1 MDDNSLTLKHY
12 QERASQS
19 DHGPQTH
26 AFPFLG
32 LFGEVGSLLS
42 EVKKQQRDSASYVGY
57 KANVL
62 EELGDVLWYVT
73 TIASR
78 ANISIVDVAYSA
90 WTDSECVGRAPN
102 TFRFMEL
109 QSQQPLFSP
118 TPTPAFETTLMHLA
132 AAVGALAND
141 YRQGIV
147 ANDQDTLAAHLI
159 KVLKVLLTAADEAGV
174 TLAEA
179 AENNLEKIFDRW
191 PVDQEFP
198 NLFDEGFPEHEQLP
212 RKITLDIFE
221 YQPQPE
227 KNSYVMQRCNGIYIG
242 NRLTDNMMR
251 LDDYRFHDVFH
262 YAYTA
267 VLGWSPVTRAL
278 FRLKRKSDSRI
289 DEGEDGARAVL
300 IEEGI
305 ATWLFG
311 QAKKLQFFENMKP
324 GDLSFD
330 LLKNV
335 RKFVSGYEVESRPL
349 WMWEEAIL
357 QGYAAF
363 RFLRKHRGGTVH
375 VDMVNHRLTVE
386 KLQSWPT

>member
-1 MDDNSLTLKHY
+1 MLVTRL
-12 QERASQS
+12 
-19 DHGPQTH
+19 
-26 AFPFLG
+26 
-32 LFGEVGSLLS
+32 
-42 EVKKQQRDSASYVGY
+42 
-57 KANVL
+57 NVL

-73 TIASR
+73 AIASR
-78 ANISIVDVAYSA
+78 ADISIADVAYSA
-90 WTDSECVGRAPN
+90 WKDDECVGRAPK

-141 YRQGIV
+141 YRQGMV
-147 ANDQDTLAAHLI
+147 ANDQGALSAHLI
-159 KVLKVLLTAADEAGV
+159 KVLRVLLTAADEAGV
-174 TLAEA
+174 TLAKA
-179 AENNLEKIFDRW
+179 AENNLVKIFDRW

-198 NLFDEGFPEHEQLP
+198 DLFDEGFPEHEQLP
-212 RKITLDIFE
+212 REITLDIFE

-227 KNSYVMQRCNGIYIG
+227 KNSYVMQRCNGIYVG
-242 NRLTDNMMR
+242 DRLTDNMMR

-300 IEEGI
+300 IEEGV
-305 ATWLFG
+305 ATWIFG
-311 QAKKLQFFENMKP
+311 QAKQLEFFDNLKP
-324 GDLSFD
+324 GDLSFE

-335 RKFVSGYEVESRPL
+335 RKFVAGYEVESRPL

-363 RFLRKHRGGTVH
+363 QFLRRHRGGSVH
-375 VDMVNHRLTVE
+375 VDMLNHRLTVE